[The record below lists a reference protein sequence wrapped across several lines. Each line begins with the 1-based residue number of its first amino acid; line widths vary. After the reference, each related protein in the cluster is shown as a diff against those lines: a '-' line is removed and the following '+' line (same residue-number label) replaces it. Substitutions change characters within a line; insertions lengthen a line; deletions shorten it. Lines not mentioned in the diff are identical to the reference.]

1 MSYTRISVPAR
12 GFKPSSTFFMRFSLV
27 IVGLAT
33 FSSLVINYISID
45 RANRVLALKLN
56 EYAGVRPVSA
66 IKNPERTTDTS
77 QVLIPVDRD
86 EVQGYLEKIQSMVI
100 VPTDEA
106 PTLAT
111 VVATEALKEQAF
123 FRFVELQD
131 KLFLYDTARIAILYR
146 PSEQKIVNMAYLFE
160 SAAGATATA
169 PQVQGASTA
178 SAQLKEP
185 ATVAVYYATDS
196 ATLRSKV
203 GGALRSL
210 PNLSISRE
218 ALTRETS
225 YTGIT
230 VIDVK
235 GSNDAMVKT
244 LVDALGARVGQM
256 PKDEDVPDA
265 DVLIIAAP

>member
-12 GFKPSSTFFMRFSLV
+12 GFKPSSTFFIRFSLV

-56 EYAGVRPVSA
+56 EYAGARPVSA

-77 QVLIPVDRD
+77 QALIPVDRD
-86 EVQGYLEKIQSMVI
+86 EVQTYLEKIQSMVI

-111 VVATEALKEQAF
+111 VVATDALREQAF

-131 KLFLYDTARIAILYR
+131 KLFLYDASRIAILYR

-160 SAAGATATA
+160 GADRAA
-169 PQVQGASTA
+169 PQVQGTSTA

-185 ATVAVYYATDS
+185 ATVAVYYSTDS
-196 ATLRSKV
+196 AALRSKV
-203 GGALRSL
+203 GETLRSL
-210 PNLSISRE
+210 PSLSISRE

-225 YTGIT
+225 YEGMT
-230 VIDVK
+230 VIDVN
-235 GSNDAMVKT
+235 GSNDVIVKT
-244 LVDALGARVGQM
+244 LVDALDAEVGQM
-256 PKDEDVPDA
+256 PEDEDVPDA
-265 DVLIIAAP
+265 DMLIIAAP